1 MKMLA
6 EEKELRKIVSTY
18 AKGDIYNANGD
29 EVPLKLTVLRLITAL
44 VKAVREDAAKECDG
58 VAEFYFYRALR
69 DKGPKEY
76 SKDIDMDT
84 LRMFAAEGCAAAIR
98 RK

>member
-1 MKMLA
+1 MLK
-6 EEKELRKIVSTY
+6 EEKELR
-18 AKGDIYNANGD
+18 AH
-29 EVPLKLTVLRLITAL
+29 LKSFDMLGGGASKRITAL

-58 VAEFYFYRALR
+58 MAEFYRTLR

-76 SKDIDMDT
+76 SKTIDTDT